1 VVHERSSIAAGRARR
16 GLTKSAVAGLL
27 LAIGL
32 GPAAA
37 ADDPLLSRLAGEW
50 IGQGMV
56 RMSPVSEPER
66 IYCKVAN
73 RLVDGGSVLEQKGR
87 CAVASNSG
95 SLKGRIAARGEG
107 RYEGSLDSP
116 QTAGPAT
123 LAGQAADDKIVLSAQ
138 FIDRFSRRPSL
149 SIISLIVSDNG
160 DYRLVSDT
168 LNPESGK
175 HFQTSDIIFKPNK
188 EKTKPSTN

>member
-1 VVHERSSIAAGRARR
+1 VTAGAAI
-16 GLTKSAVAGLL
+16 LCLVA
-27 LAIGL
+27 L
-32 GPAAA
+32 GAAPALA

-50 IGQGMV
+50 IGQGTV
-56 RMSPVSEPER
+56 RMSPASEPER

-73 RLVDGGSVLEQKGR
+73 KLVDGGSALEQKGR

-95 SLKGRIAARGEG
+95 TLKGKIAARGEG

-123 LAGQAADDKIVLSAQ
+123 LAGHAADDKIVRSAE

-149 SIISLIVSDNG
+149 SIISLIVG
-160 DYRLVSDT
+160 DGGQYRLVSDT

-188 EKTKPSTN
+188 KKATN

>member
-1 VVHERSSIAAGRARR
+1 MVHERSSIAAGRARR